1 MHVARQ
7 RNPERLGVIEHALQ
21 FVRGG
26 HTAGEQMLMEALARQ
41 SDEALMSSLATLP
54 RGDAVIGAL
63 EARINGLIIFDG
75 NRATE

>member
-1 MHVARQ
+1 
-7 RNPERLGVIEHALQ
+7 
-21 FVRGG
+21 
-26 HTAGEQMLMEALARQ
+26 MLMEALARQ